1 MRYIPNTEN
10 DCREMLKEIGVD
22 SHEELFSSIPEGLRL
37 KKGLNLPH
45 GMSEGG
51 LSLYM
56 KVLSERNG
64 TLNNYISFLGG
75 GAYNHFIPTVVNHL
89 ISRSEFS
96 TPYTPYQPE
105 ISQGTL
111 QWIYEFQSL
120 ISILMG
126 MEVANASMY
135 DGASALAEGVI
146 MAIRINRRDKVI
158 ISRGVHPEHR
168 RVVETYCNNLGID
181 IMEAPFTEKGITDL
195 NWIRDNISEKT
206 SAVVLQ
212 NPNFFGCLED
222 IETTE
227 DIVHEK
233 EGLLIISVVEPI
245 SLGILRPPGD
255 FGADIVTGEGQSFGN
270 LLSYGGPYVGFFTT
284 RERFIRNMPGRL
296 IGETVDCNGKRGYV
310 LTLATREQHIR
321 REKATSN
328 ICSNEALC
336 ALAVT
341 IYLSIMGRE
350 GLKRVAYLNVQKANY
365 ARKRLSNLDGLK
377 IRFNS
382 PIFNEFVI
390 ETPESADKIH
400 KKLMKK
406 KVIAG
411 LNLKP
416 FYPEMRDSLLMCF
429 TENNTKDEI
438 DILCETLQEV
448 IKT

>member
-1 MRYIPNTEN
+1 MRYIPNTKK
-10 DCREMLKEIGVD
+10 DCKGMLKDIGVD
-22 SHEELFSSIPEGLRL
+22 SPEELFSSIPEGLRL
-37 KKGLNLPH
+37 KERLDLPGVMSESELSLHMKGL
-45 GMSEGG
+45 SD
-51 LSLYM
+51 
-56 KVLSERNG
+56 RNG
-64 TLNNYISFLGG
+64 TLGNYISFLGG
-75 GAYNHFIPTVVNHL
+75 GAYNHFIPSVVNHL

-120 ISILMG
+120 ISLLMG

-146 MAIRINRRDKVI
+146 MAMRINKRDGII
-158 ISRGVHPEHR
+158 ISAGVHPEYR
-168 RVVETYCNNLGID
+168 RVVKTYVKNFGID
-181 IMEAPFTEKGITDL
+181 IKEAPFTEEGVTDL

-212 NPNFFGCLED
+212 NPNFFGCIED
-222 IETTE
+222 IKVAEE
-227 DIVHEK
+227 IVHEK
-233 EGLLIISVVEPI
+233 EGLLIISVVEPM

-270 LLSYGGPYVGFFTT
+270 PLSYGGPYIGFFTT
-284 RERFIRNMPGRL
+284 KEKFIRNIPGRL
-296 IGETVDCNGKRGYV
+296 VGETVDLNGKRGYV

-341 IYLSIMGRE
+341 IYLSTMGRE
-350 GLKRVAYLNVQKANY
+350 GIKKVAYLNVQKTNY
-365 ARKRLSNLDGLK
+365 AKNKLSNLNGFRV
-377 IRFNS
+377 RFKRS
-382 PIFNEFVI
+382 TFNEFVL
-390 ETPESADKIH
+390 ETPESPDRIN
-400 KKLMKK
+400 KKLMEKG
-406 KVIAG
+406 IIGG

-416 FYPEMRDSLLMCF
+416 FYPEMKNSLLMCF

-438 DILCETLQEV
+438 DLLCDTLQEV
-448 IKT
+448 I